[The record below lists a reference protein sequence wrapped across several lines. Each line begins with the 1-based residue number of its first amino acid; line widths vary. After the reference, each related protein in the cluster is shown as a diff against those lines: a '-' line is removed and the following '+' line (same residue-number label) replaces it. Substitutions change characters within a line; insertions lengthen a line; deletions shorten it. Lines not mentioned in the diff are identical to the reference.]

1 MLNLPVIQAN
11 PMAHFADMSREHIA
25 ERIESIREIMGDD
38 LLILG
43 HHYQSNAIVQH
54 ADMTGDSFLLAQ
66 LARSSNATHVVFCG
80 VHFMAESADILTSDE
95 QSVFL
100 PNMRAGCSMAD
111 MATLMQVE
119 AAWELLSEHRIVPL
133 TYMNSSAEIKAFVG
147 RHGGAV
153 CTSSNAPAA
162 MKWAFEEVG
171 EDGKVLFIP
180 DQHLGRNTA
189 LKMGMPHES
198 MMVWNPTA
206 LSESIEIDDKIL
218 LLWHGYCSV
227 HQRFSVDQIERFRE
241 EYPGGKVVVHPEC
254 SHAVV
259 EMADA
264 VGSTEFIRS
273 WVSEQKLGDVIG
285 VGTEVH
291 LVQRLNDL
299 HSDRTVLCLDDSVCP
314 CSTMYMIQPPYLL
327 ALLEGLLEG
336 RVFNQISVDKETAN
350 HARRALEQML
360 KLR

>member
-1 MLNLPVIQAN
+1 
-11 PMAHFADMSREHIA
+11 
-25 ERIESIREIMGDD
+25 
-38 LLILG
+38 
-43 HHYQSNAIVQH
+43 
-54 ADMTGDSFLLAQ
+54 
-66 LARSSNATHVVFCG
+66 
-80 VHFMAESADILTSDE
+80 
-95 QSVFL
+95 
-100 PNMRAGCSMAD
+100 
-111 MATLMQVE
+111 
-119 AAWELLSEHRIVPL
+119 
-133 TYMNSSAEIKAFVG
+133 
-147 RHGGAV
+147 
-153 CTSSNAPAA
+153 

-171 EDGKVLFIP
+171 KAGKVLFIP

-189 LKMGMPHES
+189 LNMGMTHDS
-198 MMVWNPTA
+198 MMVWNPA
-206 LSESIEIDDKIL
+206 APPEPREIDDKLL

-227 HQRFSVDQIERFRE
+227 HQRFRVDQIERFRM
-241 EYPGGKVVVHPEC
+241 EYPKGKIVVHPEC
-254 SHAVV
+254 SNAVV

-273 WVSEQKLGDVIG
+273 WVSDQKPGGVIG

-336 RVFNQISVDKETAN
+336 RMFNQITVAQDIAN

>member
-1 MLNLPVIQAN
+1 MLNLPVIQTN
-11 PMAHFADMSREHIA
+11 PMAHFANMPDEDIA
-25 ERIESIREIMGDD
+25 ERIEQIREKMGDD

-43 HHYQSNAIVQH
+43 HHYQGDAIIQH

-95 QSVFL
+95 QMVFL

-111 MATLMQVE
+111 MATLTDVE
-119 AAWELLSEHRIVPL
+119 AAWSQLSEHRVIPV

-147 RHGGAV
+147 RHGGTV
-153 CTSSNAPAA
+153 CTSSNAHTA

-171 EDGKVLFIP
+171 DEGKVLFIP

-189 LKMGMPHES
+189 LEMGMTHDS
-198 MMVWNPTA
+198 MMVWNPATPP
-206 LSESIEIDDKIL
+206 EPKEIEGKTL

-227 HQRFSVDQIERFRE
+227 HQRFRVDQIERFRE
-241 EYPGGKVVVHPEC
+241 EHQKGKVVVHPEC
-254 SHAVV
+254 SNAVV

-273 WVSEQKLGDVIG
+273 WVADQKPGDVIG

-291 LVQRLNDL
+291 LVQRLNEL

-327 ALLEGLLEG
+327 GLLESLLEGKL
-336 RVFNQISVDKETAN
+336 FNQVTVEQETTDY
-350 HARRALEQML
+350 ARRALEQML
-360 KLR
+360 ELR